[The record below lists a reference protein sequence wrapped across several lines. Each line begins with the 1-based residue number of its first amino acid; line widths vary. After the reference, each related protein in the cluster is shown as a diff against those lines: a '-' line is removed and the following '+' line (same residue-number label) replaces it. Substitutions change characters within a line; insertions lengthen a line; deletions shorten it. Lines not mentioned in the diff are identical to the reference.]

1 MTIKEDSEIPNTT
14 GEKIRIMRQ
23 KRKLS
28 QRQLGEKV
36 GMSQQQI
43 GQYET
48 GTRIPKTETLV
59 KLAAALDCTIF
70 DLGSWDEYPIE
81 DQKDVIVYGGQKA
94 EMLAMYDLLSSDEKK
109 KVDTYV
115 ADLLS
120 LHMYRSKDTTEKQE

>member
-94 EMLAMYDLLSSDEKK
+94 EMLAMYDLLSSNEKK